1 MEIEIRL
8 FASFRN
14 GRWKC
19 KRVPVNND
27 SYIYHIL
34 NLLDIN
40 KDEIGMILVNGT
52 YKTVDYKLN
61 DGDILSLFPPVA
73 GG

>member
-14 GRWKC
+14 GRWKS
-19 KRVPVNND
+19 KRMPVNND
-27 SYIYHIL
+27 SHIYHIL
-34 NLLDIN
+34 DLLHIR

-52 YKTVDYKLN
+52 YKDVDYKLN
-61 DGDILSLFPPVA
+61 NGDILSLFPPVA